1 MVNEMRA
8 PHASKES
15 PAQEPSDSEST
26 VNEAI
31 VDQHVGEPEEGHPA
45 PDADEA
51 CAQEAM
57 QLAATDD
64 ERYGEGSVQEG
75 EPVVLL
81 ESAGLRLMMG
91 AMDPPEPRMPGL
103 AMKEPRPWLHRR
115 RRHERDD
122 RSERELLHG
131 DPDALSFE
139 ATA

>member
-8 PHASKES
+8 PHATKES
-15 PAQEPSDSEST
+15 PAKEASDSETT

-31 VDQHVGEPEEGHPA
+31 VDEDVGEPEEGHPA
-45 PDADEA
+45 PDAHETRAREA
-51 CAQEAM
+51 V
-57 QLAATDD
+57 QLAAGDD
-64 ERYGEGSVQEG
+64 ERYGEWSVQEG

-81 ESAGLRLMMG
+81 EAARLWLVMG
-91 AMDPPEPRMPGL
+91 AMDPPEPRMPRL

-115 RRHERDD
+115 RRRERDD
-122 RSERELLHG
+122 CSERELLHG